1 MGCEAGCLQKGS
13 TCFRWRQPRTRGT
26 RELQCEPQLLSLL
39 QESPQSVIMRS
50 HQPASAMEPV
60 KPSPKKLTPKRFLEG
75 KPTVQTT
82 EFSVGDAVY
91 ARYHGDRVLRIVGI
105 AKVDAPF
112 PHYLCEVDGD
122 VYLVPKLHL
131 STRSLLSEVSGG
143 NRRQLQ
149 LPV

>member
-1 MGCEAGCLQKGS
+1 
-13 TCFRWRQPRTRGT
+13 
-26 RELQCEPQLLSLL
+26 
-39 QESPQSVIMRS
+39 
-50 HQPASAMEPV
+50 MEPV

-82 EFSVGDAVY
+82 ELSAGDAVY

-131 STRSLLSEVSGG
+131 STRSLLSEVGGG

-149 LPV
+149 LPI